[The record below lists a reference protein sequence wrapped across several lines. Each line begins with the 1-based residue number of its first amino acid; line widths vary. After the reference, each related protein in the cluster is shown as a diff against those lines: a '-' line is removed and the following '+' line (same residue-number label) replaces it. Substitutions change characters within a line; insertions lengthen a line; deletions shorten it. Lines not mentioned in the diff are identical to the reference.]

1 MAQISKYRLP
11 EKTDNEIRSL
21 FAEVLSMLSV
31 KADIFAFLDDFLSP
45 TERIVLSKRITIA
58 LLLKK
63 GYSYEAIKAAL
74 NVSAPTVA
82 DVNQK
87 LKFSGQGYHQVL
99 DKILRYQKISNVF
112 DKIETIILNQLSLGS
127 GKGSGFWKELKY
139 KKLKDQSSKI
149 I

>member
-11 EKTDNEIRSL
+11 EKTESEIRSL
-21 FAEVLSMLSV
+21 FAEVISMLSI
-31 KADIFAFLDDFLSP
+31 KDDIFAFLEDFLSP

-63 GYSYEAIKAAL
+63 GYSYEAIKKVL
-74 NVSAPTVA
+74 NVSSPTVA

-87 LKFSGQGYHQVL
+87 LKFSGQGYHRVL

-127 GKGSGFWKELKY
+127 GKGSGFWKELKH

>member
-11 EKTDNEIRSL
+11 EKTQSEIRSL
-21 FAEVLSMLSV
+21 FAEVLSMLSF
-31 KADIFAFLDDFLSP
+31 KEDIFAFLEDFLSP

-63 GYSYEAIKAAL
+63 GYAYEAIK
-74 NVSAPTVA
+74 NVLKVSSPTVA
-82 DVNQK
+82 DVNRK
-87 LKFSGQGYHQVL
+87 LKFSGQGYHRIL
-99 DKILRYQKISNVF
+99 DKILRYQKINNVF
-112 DKIETIILNQLSLGS
+112 DKIETIILNQLSLGR
-127 GKGSGFWKELKY
+127 GKGSSFWRDLKY